1 MTGRAD
7 YLKLGTWNATCD
19 RCTFKFKASDLRK
32 TWDNLYVCPSCWES
46 RHPADFFR
54 AKEDNTSVPWTN
66 PDDAGDDNDTVGDAD
81 TTLTVGTDSTV
92 QYYSTTLTANRTI
105 TLDTTGARTGS
116 QFIIYRTD
124 GAAFTLDVGGL
135 QTIPASLDAVVT
147 VEYNGS
153 AWVLKD
159 YTITEL

>member
-7 YLKLGTWNATCD
+7 YLKLGTWNANCD

-66 PDDAGDDNDTVGDAD
+66 PDAEIDAGDYVEPDYYDLSLGGYTNTGD
-81 TTLTVGTDSTV
+81 V
-92 QYYSTTLTANRTI
+92 
-105 TLDTTGARTGS
+105 
-116 QFIIYRTD
+116 
-124 GAAFTLDVGGL
+124 
-135 QTIPASLDAVVT
+135 
-147 VEYNGS
+147 
-153 AWVLKD
+153 
-159 YTITEL
+159 